1 MKYRVVTLNA
11 DGIAER
17 QVIYMRYELEQQ
29 TDVEGQPVGRTRGGK
44 ITLRVR
50 TPKDGNTD
58 IVEWMCDTNMSKD
71 GVIMIPAM
79 DGSGHEVK
87 SIKFKD
93 GFVVSY
99 SETFD
104 RRQELKLFEEFTISA
119 KIIKIGNAVHNNNW
133 NVDDY
138 FDIPKMY

>member
-1 MKYRVVTLNA
+1 MKYRLVTLNA
-11 DGIAER
+11 DGIEER

-58 IVEWMCDTNMSKD
+58 IVEWMCDTNMSKN
-71 GVIMIPAM
+71 GKITIPSL
-79 DGSGHEVK
+79 SGGDLKIIEFV
-87 SIKFKD
+87 D

-104 RRQELKLFEEFTISA
+104 RRKELILHEEFTISA
-119 KIIKIGNAVHNNNW
+119 KIIKIGNAVHDNNW
-133 NVDDY
+133 SIED
-138 FDIPKMY
+138 

>member
-1 MKYRVVTLNA
+1 MKYRLVTLNA
-11 DGIAER
+11 DGIKER
-17 QVIYMRYELEQQ
+17 QVIYMHYELNQQ

-71 GVIMIPAM
+71 GEIVIPSLAGG
-79 DGSGHEVK
+79 DLK
-87 SIKFKD
+87 TIKFSD

-104 RRQELKLFEEFTISA
+104 RRQELILFEEFTISA
-119 KIIKIGNAVHNNNW
+119 KVIKIGSAVHNNNW
-133 NVDDY
+133 SLE
-138 FDIPKMY
+138 

>member
-1 MKYRVVTLNA
+1 MH
-11 DGIAER
+11 
-17 QVIYMRYELEQQ
+17 YELEQQ
-29 TDVEGQPVGRTRGGK
+29 TDIEGQPVGRTRGGK

-71 GVIMIPAM
+71 GVITIPAL
-79 DGSGHEVK
+79 SGGDLK
-87 SIKFKD
+87 TIQFSD

-104 RRQELKLFEEFTISA
+104 RRQELILFEEFTISA

-133 NVDDY
+133 SLD
-138 FDIPKMY
+138 

>member
-1 MKYRVVTLNA
+1 MKYKLVTLNA
-11 DGIAER
+11 DGIEER
-17 QVIYMRYELEQQ
+17 QVIYFHYEFEQQ

-44 ITLRVR
+44 ITVRVR

-71 GVIMIPAM
+71 GVINVPAP
-79 DGSGHEVK
+79 DGSGSDLK
-87 SIKFKD
+87 KIYFSD

-104 RRQELKLFEEFTISA
+104 RRMELILFEEFTISA
-119 KIIKIGNAVHNNNW
+119 KIIKIGNAIHNNSW
-133 NVDDY
+133 NVDQ
-138 FDIPKMY
+138 

>member
-1 MKYRVVTLNA
+1 MKYRLVTLNA
-11 DGIAER
+11 DGIHER
-17 QVIYMRYELEQQ
+17 QVIYMRYELDQQ

-58 IVEWMCDTNMSKD
+58 IVEWMCDTDMSKD
-71 GVIMIPAM
+71 GVITIPSLYGG
-79 DGSGHEVK
+79 DLK
-87 SIKFKD
+87 TIQFFD

-104 RRQELKLFEEFTISA
+104 RRQELILYEEFTISA
-119 KIIKIGNAVHNNNW
+119 KTIKIGNAIHDNSW
-133 NVDDY
+133 S
-138 FDIPKMY
+138 IE

>member
-11 DGIAER
+11 DGITER
-17 QVIYMRYELEQQ
+17 QVIYMHYELEQQ

-50 TPKDGNTD
+50 TPQDGNTD

-71 GVIMIPAM
+71 GIITIPTLS
-79 DGSGHEVK
+79 GSDLKTIE
-87 SIKFKD
+87 FKD

-104 RRQELKLFEEFTISA
+104 RRKELKLFEEFTISA
-119 KIIKIGNAVHNNNW
+119 KVIKIGNAVHNNNW
-133 NVDDY
+133 S
-138 FDIPKMY
+138 IEE

>member
-1 MKYRVVTLNA
+1 MKYRLVTLNA

-17 QVIYMRYELEQQ
+17 QVIYMHYELDQQ
-29 TDVEGQPVGRTRGGK
+29 TDIEGQPVGRTRGGK

-58 IVEWMCDTNMSKD
+58 IVEWMCDTDMCKN
-71 GVIMIPAM
+71 GVITIPSL
-79 DGSGHEVK
+79 SGGDLK
-87 SIKFKD
+87 TIQFTD

-104 RRQELKLFEEFTISA
+104 RRQELILFEEFTISA
-119 KIIKIGNAVHNNNW
+119 KTIKIGNAVHENNW
-133 NVDDY
+133 S
-138 FDIPKMY
+138 IE

>member
-1 MKYRVVTLNA
+1 MKYRLVTLNA
-11 DGIAER
+11 DGIRER
-17 QVIYMRYELEQQ
+17 QVIYMHYELEQQ

-50 TPKDGNTD
+50 TPQDGNTD

-71 GVIMIPAM
+71 GVITIPTLEGGG
-79 DGSGHEVK
+79 DLKTIQFS
-87 SIKFKD
+87 D

-104 RRQELKLFEEFTISA
+104 RRQELKLYEEFTISA
-119 KIIKIGNAVHNNNW
+119 KIIKIGNAVHNNSW
-133 NVDDY
+133 SLD
-138 FDIPKMY
+138 

>member
-1 MKYRVVTLNA
+1 MKYRLVTLNA
-11 DGIAER
+11 DGIHER
-17 QVIYMRYELEQQ
+17 QVIYMRYELDQQ

-58 IVEWMCDTNMSKD
+58 IVEWMCYTDMSKD
-71 GVIMIPAM
+71 GVITIPSLYGG
-79 DGSGHEVK
+79 DLK
-87 SIKFKD
+87 TIQFFD

-104 RRQELKLFEEFTISA
+104 RRQELVLFEEFTISA
-119 KIIKIGNAVHNNNW
+119 KTIKIGNAIHNNSW
-133 NVDDY
+133 S
-138 FDIPKMY
+138 IE

>member
-1 MKYRVVTLNA
+1 MKYKVVTLNA
-11 DGIAER
+11 DDITER

-50 TPKDGNTD
+50 TPQDGNTD

-71 GVIMIPAM
+71 GSITIPTLS
-79 DGSGHEVK
+79 GSELK
-87 SIKFKD
+87 TIEFKD

-104 RRQELKLFEEFTISA
+104 RRKELKLFEEFTISA
-119 KIIKIGNAVHNNNW
+119 KIIKIGNAVHDNNW
-133 NVDDY
+133 S
-138 FDIPKMY
+138 IEE

>member
-1 MKYRVVTLNA
+1 MKYRLVTLNA
-11 DGIAER
+11 DGIHER
-17 QVIYMRYELEQQ
+17 QVRYMRYELDQQ

-58 IVEWMCDTNMSKD
+58 IVEWMCDTDMSKD
-71 GVIMIPAM
+71 GVITIPSLYGG
-79 DGSGHEVK
+79 DLK
-87 SIKFKD
+87 TIQFFD

-104 RRQELKLFEEFTISA
+104 RRQELILFEEFTISA
-119 KIIKIGNAVHNNNW
+119 KTIKIGNAIHDNSW
-133 NVDDY
+133 S
-138 FDIPKMY
+138 IE

>member
-1 MKYRVVTLNA
+1 MKYRLVTLNA
-11 DGIAER
+11 DGIQER
-17 QVIYMRYELEQQ
+17 QVIYMHYELEQQ
-29 TDVEGQPVGRTRGGK
+29 TDIEGQPVGRTRGGK

-71 GVIMIPAM
+71 GVITIPALGGG
-79 DGSGHEVK
+79 DLKTIQFS
-87 SIKFKD
+87 D

-104 RRQELKLFEEFTISA
+104 RRQELILFEEFTISA

-133 NVDDY
+133 SLD
-138 FDIPKMY
+138 

>member
-1 MKYRVVTLNA
+1 MKYRLVTLNA
-11 DGIAER
+11 DGIHER
-17 QVIYMRYELEQQ
+17 QVIYMRYELDQQ

-58 IVEWMCDTNMSKD
+58 IVEWMCDTDMSKD
-71 GVIMIPAM
+71 GVITIPSLYGG
-79 DGSGHEVK
+79 DLK
-87 SIKFKD
+87 TIQFFD

-104 RRQELKLFEEFTISA
+104 RRQELILFEEFTISA
-119 KIIKIGNAVHNNNW
+119 KTIKIGNAIHDNSW
-133 NVDDY
+133 S
-138 FDIPKMY
+138 IE